1 MVRPLIYAF
10 STFSTSAGKRRLKMI
25 ELLTVKKKKQT
36 SKQKI
41 STHFMAMKEHT
52 LYKADKARLWS
63 RTEHILFESKSKCS
77 SSRQV

>member
-1 MVRPLIYAF
+1 MVRPLLYAF

-25 ELLTVKKKKQT
+25 ELLTVKKKQT

-52 LYKADKARLWS
+52 LYKADKARL
-63 RTEHILFESKSKCS
+63 
-77 SSRQV
+77 